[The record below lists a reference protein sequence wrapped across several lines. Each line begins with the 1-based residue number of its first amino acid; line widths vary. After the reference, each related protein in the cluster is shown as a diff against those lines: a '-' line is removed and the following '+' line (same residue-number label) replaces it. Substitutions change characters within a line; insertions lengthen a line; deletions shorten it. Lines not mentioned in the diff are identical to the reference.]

1 MLYEQYL
8 NTTENKEKSIATTY
22 QEIKNFKD
30 DCKVYSK
37 EMEEVFSGFYKF
49 FQDTKE
55 SKLGKTVQFWASY
68 INFIH
73 LYHDFT

>member
-8 NTTENKEKSIATTY
+8 NTIENKDKSIATTY

-30 DCKVYSK
+30 GCKVYSR

-49 FQDTKE
+49 FQDRKK
-55 SKLGKTVQFWASY
+55 SKLDKAVQFWASY
-68 INFIH
+68 INFMH